1 LVDYRAEGKLISNAS
16 ALIVGFIVESA
27 RRQTGIEAVD
37 KEESRDDIV
46 ASENNEAFGTSGE
59 AQLEQAI
66 DQDVVVEAR
75 CRSIQSSDSRGA

>member
-1 LVDYRAEGKLISNAS
+1 LISNAS

-46 ASENNEAFGTSGE
+46 ASENNEAFSTSGE
-59 AQLEQAI
+59 A
-66 DQDVVVEAR
+66 
-75 CRSIQSSDSRGA
+75 